1 MLKSLNYKVFLP
13 PFLFLMLTV
22 IYSLVDNESFLI
34 TVKAINTWILDNFG
48 WLFSWSTF
56 LFLLILIVVYFSPLG
71 NKRIGGEDATPLL
84 SKWRWFAITL
94 CTTIATGILFW
105 GTAEPLYHVQ
115 TPPSG
120 LGIDANSVDATH
132 FSMSTMFMHWTIT
145 PYGIYTLTGLLFAL
159 AYYNYKQPFSLGSLL
174 YPLIGNKAHGNF
186 GAIIDIVCLYGLVAG
201 MAASLGTGMLTLM
214 GGLDAILGIPKSD
227 LVLGLVGVAV
237 VLTFITSAASGLMQ
251 GIRILSDLN
260 IKAFIGLAIFVF
272 ITGPTLYILEIGWSG
287 LVDYLYN
294 FIPRSIDWNSGLD
307 TDWTNAWTI
316 FYWANWFAW
325 APIAALF
332 LGRLAKGYTVR
343 DYIHYNLIYPSIFGG
358 LWMCIFSGT
367 ALYIDATQSGML
379 YEVLNNE
386 GAENVIFNIINF
398 LPLNEIVSIT
408 FLIIVFISY
417 VTAADSN
424 TSAMSGISTIGIS
437 PDNPEAPLVIKVI
450 WGGLIG
456 LISWIMVTYVGLD
469 GIRIISVLGGFPA
482 LFLIIGVGFGLLKM
496 VFEKGNLKV

>member
-1 MLKSLNYKVFLP
+1 
-13 PFLFLMLTV
+13 
-22 IYSLVDNESFLI
+22 
-34 TVKAINTWILDNFG
+34 
-48 WLFSWSTF
+48 
-56 LFLLILIVVYFSPLG
+56 
-71 NKRIGGEDATPLL
+71 
-84 SKWRWFAITL
+84 
-94 CTTIATGILFW
+94 
-105 GTAEPLYHVQ
+105 
-115 TPPSG
+115 
-120 LGIDANSVDATH
+120 
-132 FSMSTMFMHWTIT
+132 
-145 PYGIYTLTGLLFAL
+145 
-159 AYYNYKQPFSLGSLL
+159 
-174 YPLIGNKAHGNF
+174 
-186 GAIIDIVCLYGLVAG
+186 